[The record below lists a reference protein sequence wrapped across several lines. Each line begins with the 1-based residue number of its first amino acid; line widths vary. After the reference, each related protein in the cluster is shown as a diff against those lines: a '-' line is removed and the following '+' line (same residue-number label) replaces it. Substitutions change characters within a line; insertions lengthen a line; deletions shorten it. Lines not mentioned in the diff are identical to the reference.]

1 MQTIHEV
8 GSTKVK
14 KIKKDEF
21 KIETADDIN
30 YSFIY
35 KYFFNDDDNV
45 KLTDKSIVFNAS
57 DVKSLTDFL
66 KENKNEMEYMLVI
79 DLRKNLVMLK
89 EILESKGVM
98 FINLDL
104 DDIIVIDSKRYLYV
118 NYDNLYKLE
127 GEHIIVEEI
136 IEKFSKF
143 MPKKEIDTKTIPLK
157 INIKSIYYNIADLLI
172 YCLFNKQYKD
182 KETIVYLYHTKLYW
196 FLQRCLDEDISKR
209 VFLFI

>member
-14 KIKKDEF
+14 KIKKDGF
-21 KIETADDIN
+21 KIETAGDIN

-57 DVKSLTDFL
+57 DVKSLTEFL

-79 DLRKNLVMLK
+79 DLLKNLAMMK
-89 EILESKGVM
+89 EILESKGIM

-127 GEHIIVEEI
+127 GEDIIVEEI
-136 IEKFSKF
+136 IDKFSKF

-182 KETIVYLYHTKLYW
+182 KETIVYLYQTKLYW

>member
-79 DLRKNLVMLK
+79 DLLKNLAMMK

>member
-14 KIKKDEF
+14 KIKKNEF

-57 DVKSLTDFL
+57 DVMSLTDFL
-66 KENKNEMEYMLVI
+66 KEHKNEMEYMLVI
-79 DLRKNLVMLK
+79 ELLKNLAMMK
-89 EILESKGVM
+89 EILESKGIM

-127 GEHIIVEEI
+127 GEDIIVEKI
-136 IEKFSKF
+136 IDKFSKF